1 MSDLFKQLG
10 NVNSQNQN
18 QNQAK
23 MQNSQ
28 LQNQQQFDMN
38 KAFQQFK
45 QNPVEYLIKA
55 KFNIPDNVPTNPSSI
70 GQYLLQSG
78 QINQN
83 QIAHAMRMMGMK

>member
-1 MSDLFKQLG
+1 MSNLFNQLG
-10 NVNSQNQN
+10 SQPNQPNQQNQSN
-18 QNQAK
+18 AAQP
-23 MQNSQ
+23 
-28 LQNQQQFDMN
+28 QQQFDIN
-38 KAFQQFK
+38 QAFQQFK

-55 KFNIPDNVPTNPSSI
+55 KFNIPDNIPVNPASI